1 MVHVASPVSFS
12 PNPQDVIPTSIAG
25 AMNALKA
32 ANKSPSVK
40 RFVLTG
46 SGTAVLVPKPEQE
59 GIEVSSES
67 WNDESVE
74 SAWTEGGDAALRPYH
89 VYAASKV
96 ESERAVWNFQ
106 RSDPRRRADLVV
118 NTGDHHGKNSRKD
131 KNLTSANYS
140 TPQYQFWKDFGPASP
155 RPPFYV
161 VIYSERLVRQKY
173 RSNGS
178 DSST

>member
-1 MVHVASPVSFS
+1 MASPLSFS

-25 AMNALKA
+25 ATNALKA

-40 RFVLTG
+40 RFVYTG
-46 SGTAVLVPKPEQE
+46 SGTAVLVPKPDQE

-74 SAWTEGGDAALRPYH
+74 SAWKEGGDATLRPYH

-96 ESERAVWNFQ
+96 EAERAVWNFQ

-118 NTGDHHGKNSRKD
+118 NTGENHDTNSSKD
-131 KNLTSANYS
+131 KSLTSANYS
-140 TPQYQFWKDFGPASP
+140 SPQ
-155 RPPFYV
+155 
-161 VIYSERLVRQKY
+161 
-173 RSNGS
+173 
-178 DSST
+178 